1 MSIINLTAPEL
12 AKKIAQGKVLLIDV
26 REPNEHATGIIAGA
40 HCCPLSCLNPAEL
53 PKPQPGQEVVL
64 YCAGGVRSAKA
75 LAACCVG
82 GLAYNTHLAG
92 GINAWKAAGLP
103 IST

>member
-1 MSIINLTAPEL
+1 MSIVNLSASDL
-12 AKKIAQGKVLLIDV
+12 AEQIAQGKVMLIDV
-26 REPNEHATGIIAGA
+26 REANEHATGIIAGA
-40 HCCPLSCLNPAEL
+40 ACCPLSCLNPTEL
-53 PKPQPGQEVVL
+53 PKPQPGQTVVL

-75 LAACCVG
+75 LAACNAA
-82 GLAYNTHLAG
+82 GLGYDTHLAG